1 MTPQLLQIHLIN
13 RCSFKLEEHFKVQFR
28 QIHNFEE
35 RNTRSLR
42 GKLVELHRSNQASLS
57 GVRMQNHTTRQK
69 KQGKTTLDAKSKQCK
84 TTLQGKKNKG
94 KPRYEAKK
102 QSKTTPQ
109 SKKTM
114 KNHTEMQNH
123 ATMKTKDGTK
133 SS

>member
-1 MTPQLLQIHLIN
+1 MQ
-13 RCSFKLEEHFKVQFR
+13 KVNNAKP
-28 QIHNFEE
+28 HY
-35 RNTRSLR
+35 
-42 GKLVELHRSNQASLS
+42 KA
-57 GVRMQNHTTRQK
+57 K